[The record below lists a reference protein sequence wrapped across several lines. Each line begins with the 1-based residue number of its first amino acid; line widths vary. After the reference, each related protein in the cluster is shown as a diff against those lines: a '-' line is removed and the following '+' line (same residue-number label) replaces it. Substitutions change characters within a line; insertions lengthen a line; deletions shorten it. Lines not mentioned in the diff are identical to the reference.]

1 MKPLVAVFKQMDDIG
16 TINVEITTLEDYT
29 AKEPILYRVPR
40 EAVFNSVDLFP
51 IDKLQKKLSDFVK
64 VDESPFAYSIYK
76 DASDVTTLLWRS
88 DPTRLYFSEFFV
100 LDSGIFNVNVEN
112 TAQPLIGMGERAGSV
127 FYKD

>member
-51 IDKLQKKLSDFVK
+51 TDKL
-64 VDESPFAYSIYK
+64 
-76 DASDVTTLLWRS
+76 
-88 DPTRLYFSEFFV
+88 
-100 LDSGIFNVNVEN
+100 
-112 TAQPLIGMGERAGSV
+112 
-127 FYKD
+127 